1 MVSCAQRE
9 SARALTIPQL
19 EKAGVAVTVL
29 LDDCTPPVQTPPGN
43 GPIGLKAIRHAI
55 AMGWE
60 HVLIVE
66 DDIDLAPDFPM
77 FVEAALKTNAA
88 VYLYLND
95 RESRMR
101 DILGTE
107 LTRSILAK
115 EPQPRR
121 LVRARRYAGLFGAQA
136 VLLPAAILPTVERWQ
151 AAKGDSFDAN
161 ILRALVHKQFPT
173 LVAIPHPVQHRHDRT
188 ARTPDERLKKSHS
201 FNLAR
206 IGTEVTVDAGLRHAQ
221 PREPRREPS
230 A

>member
-9 SARALTIPQL
+9 AARQLTIPQL
-19 EKAGVAVTVL
+19 EAAGVRVTVL

-43 GPIGLKAIRHAI
+43 GPIGLRAVRHAI
-55 AMGWE
+55 TAGWS

-77 FVEAALKTNAA
+77 FLQAAIESGAA

-95 RESRMR
+95 HESRMR

-107 LTRSILAK
+107 LTRSILAR
-115 EPQPRR
+115 EAQQRQ

-136 VLLPAAILPTVERWQ
+136 VLLPAAILPTVEQWQ
-151 AAKGDSFDAN
+151 AAKGDSFDGN
-161 ILRALVHKQFPT
+161 ILRALMHKQFPT

-188 ARTPDERLKKSHS
+188 ARPPDERLKKSRS
-201 FNLAR
+201 YAL
-206 IGTEVTVDAGLRHAQ
+206 
-221 PREPRREPS
+221 P
-230 A
+230 

>member
-1 MVSCAQRE
+1 VPANASLVNAVMVSCAQRE

-95 RESRMR
+95 FESRMR
-101 DILGTE
+101 DILGRD
-107 LTRSILAK
+107 LTKSILAK

-136 VLLPAAILPTVERWQ
+136 VLLPAAILPTVEQWQ
-151 AAKGDSFDAN
+151 AAKGDSFDGN
-161 ILRALVHKQFPT
+161 ILRALMHKQFPT

-188 ARTPDERLKKSHS
+188 ARTPDERLKKSRS
-201 FNLAR
+201 YALPR
-206 IGTEVTVDAGLRHAQ
+206 VGEEVST
-221 PREPRREPS
+221 PW
-230 A
+230 

>member
-43 GPIGLKAIRHAI
+43 GPIGLKAVRHAI

-66 DDIDLAPDFPM
+66 DDIDLAPDFPI
-77 FVEAALKTNAA
+77 FLQAAIESGAA

-101 DILGTE
+101 DILGSD
-107 LTRSILAK
+107 LTKSILAR

-136 VLLPAAILPTVERWQ
+136 VLLPAAILPTVEQWQ

-161 ILRALVHKQFPT
+161 ILRALMHKQFPT

-188 ARTPDERLKKSHS
+188 ARTADNRVKKSLS
-201 FNLAR
+201 FALPR
-206 IGTEVTVDAGLRHAQ
+206 VGEEVSL
-221 PREPRREPS
+221 PW
-230 A
+230 